1 MKKICLFIILSVMS
15 SNAWA
20 ECVENP
26 LTYTSCKPGYYLSG
40 TLCVVCPDGGTS
52 ADKNKN
58 GIGAC
63 YLPTGSSF
71 SDSTGSGEYTNNCYY
86 GGSLS
91 DNPIMA
97 LVQQYLVDEQGLVD
111 SYGMVTE
118 DSTFADLVG
127 SWDGLDEFD
136 LVSYI
141 EDELGEEV
149 PSALCTNWS
158 GGAPGDTPC
167 YTGVGHFVEEVY
179 NALYL

>member
-20 ECVENP
+20 ACVENP

-40 TLCVVCPDGGTS
+40 TLCVVCPDGGMS

-58 GIGAC
+58 GIGEC

-71 SDSTGSGEYTNNCYY
+71 SDSTGSGTYTSNCYY

-97 LVQQYLVDEQGLVD
+97 LVQQYLVDELGLVD

-118 DSTFADLVG
+118 NSTFDDLTG
-127 SWDGLDEFD
+127 GWTGLDEMD
-136 LVSYI
+136 LVVYI

-149 PSALCTNWS
+149 PKALCTNWQQMYYDT
-158 GGAPGDTPC
+158 ACFPNVGD
-167 YTGVGHFVEEVY
+167 FVEQVY
-179 NALYL
+179 MGIYQ